1 MNLKRC
7 NNFNLDFKAL
17 VTQLDAELLVKLLL
31 KHKEYEKMKKWAEEG
46 ARLYP
51 NRFPLKKLQNRLKT
65 E

>member
-31 KHKEYEKMKKWAEEG
+31 KHKEYEKMG
-46 ARLYP
+46 
-51 NRFPLKKLQNRLKT
+51 
-65 E
+65 